1 MHIRSVCAGTGE
13 LPHGKFIV
21 QLSPRHQ
28 RRELRTYLRG
38 EMQGKTGRTTR
49 RLTIPH
55 IRIGG
60 YDIAS
65 FCLTGGGRNIGFV
78 VCKISRAECAVKW
91 WVIAWLIM
99 YYAVTHLHIG
109 VIRDPV
115 TVPDRRGRYLV
126 IFVTVATL
134 TVDPVD
140 DTPGNMFAGYD
151 RHGLSGASGS

>member
-1 MHIRSVCAGTGE
+1 M
-13 LPHGKFIV
+13 
-21 QLSPRHQ
+21 
-28 RRELRTYLRG
+28 
-38 EMQGKTGRTTR
+38 
-49 RLTIPH
+49 
-55 IRIGG
+55 
-60 YDIAS
+60 
-65 FCLTGGGRNIGFV
+65 
-78 VCKISRAECAVKW
+78 
-91 WVIAWLIM
+91 IAWLIM

-151 RHGLSGASGS
+151 RHGFIRRVRIIVGNASELDFLHPIAIRAVTIGIQIGLVPRQRLHIGHGLIKLPDKQIRAGIKLIKPRMRVINSDHYAK